1 MPTGLKRV
9 LWDVVLFFLAS
20 PVLAVAALRKALR
33 RLQFFLVASRSEI
46 GCECGSTVALVGLWK
61 CGCGFTY
68 QGHLLT
74 VCPVCASVPCVVR
87 CYRCGITTKL
97 PEP

>member
-1 MPTGLKRV
+1 MPSLKHV
-9 LWDVVLFFLAS
+9 LWEGTLFVLAS
-20 PVLAVAALRKALR
+20 PVLVVVALR
-33 RLQFFLVASRSEI
+33 RAVRRLRFFLVASQSEI
-46 GCECGSTVALVGLWK
+46 RCQCGSAVALVGLWK

-87 CYRCGITTKL
+87 CYGCGITTKL